1 MKFGLKRRLLH
12 KIGVCYIMA
21 KVEGYLFSNQL
32 FTFLVASVMVPHS
45 TL

>member
-1 MKFGLKRRLLH
+1 MKFELNRRLLH
-12 KIGVCYIMA
+12 KIVVCYIMA

-32 FTFLVASVMVPHS
+32 FTILVASERVPHS